1 MIVNSGLLALE
12 RHWTVLGNDMVE
24 TLVRH
29 TAKSRN
35 TVTTSRVRASYF
47 HPEYSSPSF
56 ADSSMLREEF
66 ELAVCLG
73 FVSKILASWGLS

>member
-1 MIVNSGLLALE
+1 MVNLGLLALE

-29 TAKSRN
+29 KAKVRD
-35 TVTTSRVRASYF
+35 TVTTSRVREPYF
-47 HPEYSSPSF
+47 HSEYSSPSF
-56 ADSSMLREEF
+56 EDSSMLREEF

-73 FVSKILASWGLS
+73 FVF